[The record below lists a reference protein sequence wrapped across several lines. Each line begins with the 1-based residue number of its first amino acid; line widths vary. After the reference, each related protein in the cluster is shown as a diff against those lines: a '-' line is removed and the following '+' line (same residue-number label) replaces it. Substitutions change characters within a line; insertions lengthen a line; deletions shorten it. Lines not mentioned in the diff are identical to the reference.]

1 MRKRFYA
8 GLVTM
13 VLLLPALGPAELA
26 PAAMAKKPAVKK
38 KARSSVDQTVVK
50 LPGFIKACAAYKEG
64 KYLNAIKELEY
75 IDTHGGCCQWTHY
88 YLGLCYQ
95 GLNQVGLAYR
105 HFGWVLSYGRDV
117 NLRRYSQY
125 GQDTLTYYA
134 ANRTYGGQG
143 GIAGAVAQSC
153 ASGGGGGSFG

>member
-1 MRKRFYA
+1 MRNRYCV
-8 GLVTM
+8 GLVALM
-13 VLLLPALGPAELA
+13 LLLSALGPPALT
-26 PAAMAKKPAVKK
+26 PAAMARKPTAKK
-38 KARSSVDQTVVK
+38 KVQATKDQAVVK
-50 LPGFIKACAAYKEG
+50 LPGFVKACASYKNG
-64 KYLNAIKELEY
+64 KYLDAIKELEY

-105 HFGWVLSYGRDV
+105 HFGWVLSYGRDA

-125 GQDTLTYYA
+125 GQDTLSYYA

-143 GIAGAVAQSC
+143 GIAGAVAQS
-153 ASGGGGGSFG
+153 GGGGGRSFG